1 MADNLFRRKRTKPAK
16 KFNGLNRPG
25 QQEQSYLQTRITA
38 LLPNLMQ
45 KVTQNQDGVFAFTHP
60 TFPDLKVEGMT
71 IGFVE
76 EHVERAIKRQFRGQS
91 NKHVDYLFDLL
102 SK

>member
-1 MADNLFRRKRTKPAK
+1 MAENFFKRKRTNPVK

-25 QQEQSYLQTRITA
+25 QQEQTHLQTRITA
-38 LLPNLMQ
+38 LLPALMER
-45 KVTQNQDGVFAFTHP
+45 VTQNQDGVFLFTHP
-60 TFPDLKVEGMT
+60 TFPDLKVEGIT

-76 EHVERAIKRQFRGQS
+76 EHLERAIKRQFRGQS